1 MNIYEII
8 WPKDRIEH
16 IARHSVSPEE
26 FEEVCFS
33 RSLVLKA
40 KSQGANPVYYV
51 LGQTNSGRYLFCVVI
66 QFPGGKAYP
75 VTARSMTDKE
85 KIQIPAMENT
95 MNTIPKTDC
104 IQELAE
110 FWDSH
115 DITDFFDELEE
126 VTEPVFIRDTV
137 MEVHLSSDEAETV
150 RKIAKF
156 QGIGVTDL
164 IHNWIVEQAHLIQQ
178 QRKIV

>member
-1 MNIYEII
+1 
-8 WPKDRIEH
+8 
-16 IARHSVSPEE
+16 
-26 FEEVCFS
+26 
-33 RSLVLKA
+33 
-40 KSQGANPVYYV
+40 
-51 LGQTNSGRYLFCVVI
+51 
-66 QFPGGKAYP
+66 
-75 VTARSMTDKE
+75 
-85 KIQIPAMENT
+85 MENT
-95 MNTIPKTDC
+95 MNTIPKTDF

-156 QGIGVTDL
+156 QGIGATDL
-164 IHNWIVEQAHLIQQ
+164 IHNWIVEQTHLIQQ
-178 QRKIV
+178 KRNIL